1 MPTGDTGLTAFLM
14 DLSTGEMIA
23 CGNLESVE
31 MEMTTTE
38 QEEAVGLFDTREIS
52 FEIEDKSVI
61 EQLLEAFRPKPKETL
76 HRPPFRRQ
84 LSLYGRSSRRP
95 PGSLSLSRTP
105 SLRRASIYLTVLPS

>member
-14 DLSTGEMIA
+14 DLATGEIIA

-52 FEIEDKSVI
+52 FEIEDKNVI
-61 EQLLEAFRPKPKETL
+61 EQLLEAFRLKPKEKKNPNPVYVPK
-76 HRPPFRRQ
+76 HIDRREKW
-84 LSLYGRSSRRP
+84 RK
-95 PGSLSLSRTP
+95 
-105 SLRRASIYLTVLPS
+105 

>member
-14 DLSTGEMIA
+14 DLATGEVT

-52 FEIEDKSVI
+52 FKIEDKNVI
-61 EQLLEAFRPKPKETL
+61 EQLLEAFRPKPKEKKKPNPVYVPK
-76 HRPPFRRQ
+76 HIARREKW
-84 LSLYGRSSRRP
+84 RK
-95 PGSLSLSRTP
+95 
-105 SLRRASIYLTVLPS
+105 

>member
-14 DLSTGEMIA
+14 DLSTGEIVA

-61 EQLLEAFRPKPKETL
+61 EQLLEAFRPKPKEKKKPNPVYVPK
-76 HRPPFRRQ
+76 HIARREKW
-84 LSLYGRSSRRP
+84 RK
-95 PGSLSLSRTP
+95 
-105 SLRRASIYLTVLPS
+105 